1 MAAAKCFFAIQDLVD
16 TLAPLL
22 HVQDIS
28 RLMQTSRNMQEH
40 WQPLLYRTINMTY
53 YSRGKRLLRSAD
65 SKLALGR
72 NVRHVRLLKLGL
84 AEMVYLF
91 NSMVAFIDIASPDA
105 GSEIRPAWL
114 PLPDRATFHVVPLP
128 CMAQLKQL
136 EVFFDRSK
144 DNTMCPYRMPSINNS
159 RANLAQVCWIAARS
173 PNLVDLNLKSI
184 AIKDE
189 RGLRLL
195 MTTLTGLS
203 RLRTFRLSLVA
214 KASQWRHWGSAIF
227 FSCPTAIQ
235 KIQIDMQ
242 DIAADQYLASAD
254 SIHERDRTDRNHG
267 FNGGI
272 DEDDSEVESPTL
284 RTERLINLKEL
295 ALWEMDKSTTAQD
308 IVALFIHCPSI
319 ETLTLSNIRGSYDTE
334 IVAQFVGELCPR
346 LRQISCREWR
356 GEGQTKQLP
365 FRIMSAI
372 PEHGLQEINCHSSS
386 FILNDAVARKSF
398 ARHSITLETVV
409 FDTCVGVNSQ
419 SLAVILAECPN
430 LVVLQ
435 VTWSHIY
442 KGPALHLEDA
452 ISAPWGSN
460 KFRRLSLT
468 IGIPVIHPTDASER
482 PYYMQK
488 GPVVLT
494 EAETERFALLEK
506 FYKQIGSLHELEF
519 LDLRVDMVNALGEV
533 FDDTTYEQLSFPGL
547 LSLGNKRTGR
557 VGYLDLLS
565 GLNKLKE
572 LRGSVYARTDETEK
586 TMGLREIVWIDQF
599 WPRLELAEFLFE
611 NEPVSEPFQWLQ
623 VRTILQECRSLEGLL
638 IWNVDSPRDFSIS
651 LKDAVAAIPW
661 ACIGIKDLRLV
672 VKIHELYRTMGEN
685 EEYEDNELR
694 PYYERPAPVFLT
706 DFEKEQFSLL
716 ERLFR
721 QIGALVDLEVLAL
734 RSNVI
739 PEGHEE
745 NDGMW
750 GMDTYLRESFPALL
764 SLGDQETGRPGEN
777 SAIMGWSEARWLA
790 EHLPSL
796 EQAEFYSVS
805 TPFRVPAQIAPHMQW
820 LTEQRPTLKI
830 WRSFLH
836 VFALRH

>member
-1 MAAAKCFFAIQDLVD
+1 
-16 TLAPLL
+16 
-22 HVQDIS
+22 
-28 RLMQTSRNMQEH
+28 MQTSRNMQEH

-214 KASQWRHWGSAIF
+214 KASQWRHWGSA
-227 FSCPTAIQ
+227 TIQ

-254 SIHERDRTDRNHG
+254 GIHERDRTDRNHG

-272 DEDDSEVESPTL
+272 DEDHNEVESPTL
-284 RTERLINLKEL
+284 RTERLVNLKEL

-346 LRQISCREWR
+346 LRQISCREWK

-435 VTWSHIY
+435 VTWSPIY

-533 FDDTTYEQLSFPGL
+533 FDDTTYEHLSFPGL

-572 LRGSVYARTDETEK
+572 LRGSV
-586 TMGLREIVWIDQF
+586 
-599 WPRLELAEFLFE
+599 
-611 NEPVSEPFQWLQ
+611 
-623 VRTILQECRSLEGLL
+623 
-638 IWNVDSPRDFSIS
+638 

-661 ACIGIKDLRLV
+661 ACTGIKDLRLV

-685 EEYEDNELR
+685 EEYEDDELR

-739 PEGHEE
+739 TEGHEE

-750 GMDTYLRESFPALL
+750 GMDTYLRESFPALF
-764 SLGDQETGRPGEN
+764 SLGDQETGRPGFLGWLSGLTKLTRLFGSMEVNDRRN
-777 SAIMGWSEARWLA
+777 SAIIRWIEARWLA

-796 EQAEFYSVS
+796 KQAEFYSVS
-805 TPFRVPAQIAPHMQW
+805 TPFQVPAQIVPHMQW

-830 WRSFLH
+830 WRSFLQ